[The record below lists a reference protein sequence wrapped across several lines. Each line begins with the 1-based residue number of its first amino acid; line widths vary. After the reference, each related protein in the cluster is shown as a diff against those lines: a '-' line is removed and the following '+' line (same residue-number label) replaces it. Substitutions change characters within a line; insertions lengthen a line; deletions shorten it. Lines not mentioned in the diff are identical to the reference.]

1 MISKKTTVCNKSW
14 SLVMHGMW
22 KQLPEALIYIYNN
35 NRQFL
40 FDAKRKANLFSMV
53 KFTVIVSA
61 FL

>member
-1 MISKKTTVCNKSW
+1 
-14 SLVMHGMW
+14 MHGMW